1 MQSRARHKSCNLWS
15 RSLRCCIVQDHA
27 STGIGVG
34 TVAVL
39 CMNPLDLLKV
49 KFQVSTRGPDGGIG
63 HGIWRAL
70 RDIHT
75 SEG

>member
-1 MQSRARHKSCNLWS
+1 M
-15 RSLRCCIVQDHA
+15 
-27 STGIGVG
+27 G